1 VAGDSRNLKQ
11 NIMGIKTNRQWLI
24 PITDEDMS
32 SVISILQ
39 EPIMETLKVNV
50 LLKQLEIGGGMYSL
64 DFISDKLTTAHI
76 VALLDSGKVIERVK
90 YFIELKPALAT
101 VDTPEMFPSR
111 TVATEWDEQGNATA
125 TRVLKI
131 NEYFWNQTVGG
142 RFFIRLAKAPIDAN
156 SNIDSHE
163 LPNSEQVKQFII
175 DYEAHILN
183 YYSQMEYNE
192 LVSELNVIEE

>member
-1 VAGDSRNLKQ
+1 MAGDSRNLKQ

-131 NEYFWNQTVGG
+131 NEYFWNQTING

-156 SNIDSHE
+156 RNIDSHE